1 MSGKYSIV
9 YIAGMPH
16 SGSTLLDLMISTHS
30 QVFSVGEVFQL
41 ADYAHTRRTKNER
54 TKLGNECTCGAETIW
69 HCSFWPEVDKLIQKK
84 SGMGL
89 RDLRIQNPDSE
100 IFRNHNKLL
109 FDAVAEVSGAR
120 VIVDS
125 SKLGRRLGNLMAA
138 NFAPIT
144 PIYLHRDPRGQ
155 IYSVI
160 RRTHQRTLRPALRYC
175 RETIQTASL
184 LRRHPHIS
192 VVYEDVVRNPAEQMQ
207 KIMEGIGL
215 PFESAQLDWHKPI
228 RHNLSGNAMRKS
240 SDSAIRV
247 DEKWR
252 SELGLGQKLAIM
264 ALTAPSV
271 AMVRLAARNKQGS
284 ISSGGPMAPSAP
296 LPSS

>member
-1 MSGKYSIV
+1 MAPNYSIV

-30 QVFSVGEVFQL
+30 QVFSIGEAFQL

-54 TKLGNECTCGAETIW
+54 TKLGNECTCGAETVW
-69 HCSFWPEVDKLIQKK
+69 HCPFWPEVDKLMQRKAGI
-84 SGMGL
+84 GL
-89 RDLRIQNPDSE
+89 RDLRIQNPDPA
-100 IFRNHNKLL
+100 IFRQHNKLL
-109 FDAVAEVSGAR
+109 FDSVAEVSGAR

-125 SKLGRRLGNLMAA
+125 SKLGRRLANLMAA
-138 NFAPIT
+138 GFAPVT

-160 RRTHQRTLRPALRYC
+160 RRTQQRTLRPALRYC
-175 RETIQTASL
+175 KETLQTASL

-192 VVYEDVVRNPAEQMQ
+192 VVYEDLVRNPGEQMQ
-207 KIMEGIGL
+207 KIMESVGL
-215 PFESAQLDWHKPI
+215 PYESTQMDWHKPV
-228 RHNLSGNAMRKS
+228 RHNLSGNAMRRS
-240 SDSAIRV
+240 QDSAVRV

-252 SELGLGQKLAIM
+252 RELGPVQKLAIM

-271 AMVRLAARNKQGS
+271 AMIRLAARNKQGPS
-284 ISSGGPMAPSAP
+284 SSSGPMTPSAP